1 MNQHENRDEETLFG
15 SAPPPRE
22 EVRTDLPNAARMYDY
37 YLGGSTNFAADREA
51 AEAGSA
57 AMPHAREYARAN
69 RAFLQRAVTFLA
81 GNGIDQFIDLGSGI
95 PTVGNVHEVAGQFN
109 QRARVAYV
117 DHEPVAVAH
126 AQRLLNDLSGVTMTL
141 ADIRDP
147 EAVLSAPGVAEL
159 LDFSRPVGLLA
170 VAVLPFVPDQDEA
183 REVLATYRGVCAPGS
198 HLVLSHISA
207 LSATP
212 QQVAAAE
219 EVMARTPTPVRWRA
233 PHEIEELLEGFSP
246 VDPGLVP
253 LPLWRPDSTVT
264 EDEVNIANAYGAVGR
279 LDG

>member
-1 MNQHENRDEETLFG
+1 MNQPENRDEEPFLG
-15 SAPPPRE
+15 STPPRE

-57 AMPHAREYARAN
+57 AVPHAREYAQAN

-81 GNGIDQFIDLGSGI
+81 ENGVDQFLDLGSGI
-95 PTVGNVHEVAGQFN
+95 PTVGNVHEVARQSN
-109 QRARVAYV
+109 PRARVAYV

-126 AQRLLNDLSGVTMTL
+126 AQRLLGELSGVTMTL
-141 ADIRDP
+141 ADIRSP
-147 EAVLSAPGVAEL
+147 EEVLSAPGVSGL
-159 LDFSRPVGLLA
+159 LDFDRPVGLLA

-183 REVLATYRGVCAPGS
+183 REMLATYRGACAPGS
-198 HLVLSHISA
+198 HFVLSHISA

-219 EVMARTPTPVRWRA
+219 EVMARTPTPVRWRP
-233 PHEIEELLEGFSP
+233 PHEIEELLAGFSV

-253 LPLWRPDSTVT
+253 LPRWRPEAPVT